1 MFCRRN
7 PAVTHRQGIQRSLSG
22 TLTDHARTK
31 TMRDSVGDLK
41 VNVRCPECRRTFRE
55 RIRRIAHSDPI
66 RCCSCG
72 LEMRFRD
79 VGHKHEKEDIVH
91 YIRHVEERTR
101 HPHFRRAPFI

>member
-1 MFCRRN
+1 
-7 PAVTHRQGIQRSLSG
+7 
-22 TLTDHARTK
+22 
-31 TMRDSVGDLK
+31 MRDSVGDLK